1 MSQGDGNTA
10 VKTKARIKR
19 ETKEIRA
26 KENQRGSKV
35 SHLTVEVLFILSN
48 QCQRNQVDYYTVF
61 ESHRKSLIQHCERS
75 ELHFQFESKMPKI
88 INFARF

>member
-48 QCQRNQVDYYTVF
+48 QCQRNEVDNYTVF
-61 ESHRKSLIQHCERS
+61 ENHRKSLLIQHCEQR
-75 ELHFQFESKMPKI
+75 LQFELKMPK
-88 INFARF
+88 NRHFC

>member
-48 QCQRNQVDYYTVF
+48 QCQGNQDETTT
-61 ESHRKSLIQHCERS
+61 RCL
-75 ELHFQFESKMPKI
+75 KI
-88 INFARF
+88 IEKVLFNIASEASNVYNLN